1 MEHARHVFRVL
12 LVLVVVLAVVSIGRG
27 FLTPRS
33 YGLYGAY
40 RADNVAEQAAVR
52 EPRHGG
58 PASCAPCHAKQSTA
72 RSAGGHKAVSCEVC
86 HGPLSLHV
94 DRGGAVKAHMPVD
107 RSFTLCAR
115 CHRKIAGRPEK
126 FPQVVLDQHVPAALE
141 GGVCLQ
147 CHDPHSP
154 KP

>member
-12 LVLVVVLAVVSIGRG
+12 LVLVVGVTAVVLGRA
-27 FLTPRS
+27 LLVPRS
-33 YGLYGAY
+33 YGIYGAY
-40 RADNVAEQAAVR
+40 RADNVVEQAHVR
-52 EPRHGG
+52 EPRHAG
-58 PASCAPCHAKQSTA
+58 AESCAPCHAKQAQA
-72 RSAGGHKAVSCEVC
+72 RSAGGHKAVSCEIC
-86 HGPLSLHV
+86 HAPLATHV
-94 DRGGAVKAHMPVD
+94 QGGAVKARMPVD
-107 RSFTLCAR
+107 RSYQLCAR

-141 GGVCLQ
+141 AGVCLQ